1 MGINKRDVRHIV
13 RNGVPE
19 SISSWA
25 QELGRAG
32 RDGLPSTATILYTRE
47 DIINAKAWIKDHLR
61 SNDIKDHNYIGTI
74 F

>member
-19 SISSWA
+19 SIISWA

-32 RDGLPSTATILYTRE
+32 RDGLPSTTTILLTRE
-47 DIINAKAWIKDHLR
+47 DIGHAKAWIKDHLR
-61 SNDIKDHNYIGTI
+61 SNDIKDHNYIGTV

>member
-25 QELGRAG
+25 QELGRTG
-32 RDGLPSTATILYTRE
+32 RDGLPSTATKLYTRE
-47 DIINAKAWIKDHLR
+47 DIGNAKAWIKDHLS
-61 SNDIKDHNYIGTI
+61 SNDIRDHIV